1 MDTRF
6 LNFILLNWHFC
17 GSCYICFFL
26 VRFISIFFLS
36 FIVYLFV
43 FVSFSS
49 SFFEYSYYFLTNLLW
64 FLLYF
69 LLQQQN
75 IHNFFIR
82 EKSRTHRVFRQ
93 MYLTNTT
100 TTYNIH
106 WIHTGNIHNTFIGI
120 HIFWSR
126 YCHRHRILRR
136 RLWGEAYVNNFVTR
150 LKTAYFSN

>member
-17 GSCYICFFL
+17 GSCYICFL
-26 VRFISIFFLS
+26 MRFISIFFLS

-49 SFFEYSYYFLTNLLW
+49 SFFKYSYYFLTNLFW
-64 FLLYF
+64 FFLYF